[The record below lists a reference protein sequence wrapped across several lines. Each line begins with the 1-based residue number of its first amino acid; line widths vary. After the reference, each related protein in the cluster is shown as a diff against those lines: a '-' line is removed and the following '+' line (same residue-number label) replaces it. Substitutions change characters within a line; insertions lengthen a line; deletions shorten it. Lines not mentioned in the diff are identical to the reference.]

1 MLKKHFLYKFYHT
14 RVYREHGKHNAI
26 FILIAHLK
34 STRWAKYTI
43 ESYKWESEHKLVLG
57 VPCTNPHGKPGYMM
71 NDSTYLNCVK
81 ARQRV
86 LFSSSFS
93 SKTSVVAIV
102 QCDEYLL
109 TKGVQQRHNRWQ
121 KHENNC
127 SSVLTLATKLNKID
141 QSSAPYS
148 YQIHINSKLYTIII
162 TEQLEYPENLM

>member
-71 NDSTYLNCVK
+71 NELHLLELRKSET
-81 ARQRV
+81 ASIIFE
-86 LFSSSFS
+86 LF
-93 SKTSVVAIV
+93 
-102 QCDEYLL
+102 
-109 TKGVQQRHNRWQ
+109 QQQN
-121 KHENNC
+121 
-127 SSVLTLATKLNKID
+127 
-141 QSSAPYS
+141 
-148 YQIHINSKLYTIII
+148 
-162 TEQLEYPENLM
+162 